1 MAAIKDDIL
10 YNYPIL
16 ETDGPTFEEINDI
29 LQNVNIRKAT
39 SGIIKPQIIATGGK

>member
-29 LQNVNIRKAT
+29 LQNVNIKKAT

>member
-29 LQNVNIRKAT
+29 LQNINIRKAT
-39 SGIIKPQIIATGGK
+39 SGCIKPQIIATGGK

>member
-1 MAAIKDDIL
+1 MAAIRDDIL

-29 LQNVNIRKAT
+29 LQNTNIRKAT
-39 SGIIKPQIIATGGK
+39 SGIIKP